1 MKTRISAAILAA
13 FAASAAMIA
22 PVESHAGNIG
32 YITGQTCS
40 GPGDKTAAIT
50 AAGHTPVAIGAVT
63 PASLSGLSAL
73 IVETC
78 SSYANNADINNAV
91 SAGMGLLVSDWGP
104 AAGTGGQL
112 PGTPAVNY
120 GNYGCITTTNFTAGS
135 PAASGPGGALTNTSL
150 DGGNCSAH
158 GYATGALPAGVQALT
173 TTDADPSQSI
183 SILYHHGAGT
193 VVYAPLPWSWFLPG
207 GSGAGNPAAPGIQ
220 GFMINS
226 LALVA
231 GEGVATTCA
240 SEGYTGTQLRW
251 CQIICESESSSSTI
265 DTYLRRW
272 INRYHDLPYCAV
284 EGGGEEPPQEET

>member
-1 MKTRISAAILAA
+1 MFS
-13 FAASAAMIA
+13 

-104 AAGTGGQL
+104 APGTGGQL

-231 GEGVATTCA
+231 GEGVVTTCA
-240 SEGYTGTQLRW
+240 SEGYTGMKLEWCRNVCEKDYTGTQLKIW
-251 CQIICESESSSSTI
+251 I
-265 DTYLRRW
+265 RRW
-272 INRYHDLPYCAV
+272 MDRYHDLPYCMR
-284 EGGGEEPPQEET
+284 EDEETPPQEQGAF